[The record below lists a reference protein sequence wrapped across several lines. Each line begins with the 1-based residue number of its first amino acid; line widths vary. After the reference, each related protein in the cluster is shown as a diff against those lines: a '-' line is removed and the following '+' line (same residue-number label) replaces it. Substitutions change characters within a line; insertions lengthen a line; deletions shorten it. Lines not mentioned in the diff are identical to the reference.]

1 MKDRECYIR
10 KIFDSFVNL
19 NLVLNKSFKTQLYKQ
34 LKDSLFFCLIVLNYL
49 WNNKKRLI
57 EWKNKIESIY
67 S

>member
-10 KIFDSFVNL
+10 KIVDSFVNL